1 MLTCPLDSEVSKQ
14 LNLTTY
20 TTSSHS
26 KELMAAAFPLP
37 QQPHQEDGGTSV
49 KEGEKQART

>member
-1 MLTCPLDSEVSKQ
+1 MLTFPLDSEVSKQ